1 MELDDKAF
9 KSITFFGK
17 CYIAKHVMMIRRH
30 PKSAGEELVHVQLI
44 KTLPRQM
51 KRLTPSGA
59 EVLGLSCLSAPEL
72 LEQAGAITLEENF
85 QSKQNFRP
93 RIVHC
98 KWAVDRSP
106 INAT

>member
-1 MELDDKAF
+1 MELDDKTF

-30 PKSAGEELVHVQLI
+30 LKSAGEELVHVQLI

-59 EVLGLSCLSAPEL
+59 EVLGLSCLSAPGL